1 MQQLSINLA
10 FPKQTT
16 NMIITSGKKTTK
28 KPHHDKNKNLS
39 ESANISVC
47 NMYELRLWEILGYIL
62 N

>member
-1 MQQLSINLA
+1 MQQISINLA
-10 FPKQTT
+10 FPNQTT
-16 NMIITSGKKTTK
+16 NMIITCGKKQTK
-28 KPHHDKNKNLS
+28 KHHDKNKNLS